1 MSFNSE
7 PAVSHGAT
15 HRGTPEGVHSLLA
28 TEGQQLGV
36 HCSAGSPLS
45 RECTG
50 DLEGAPDAGECRI
63 AHKPGTMPAAPRPS
77 ETLLGTPKLPARYAA
92 AVLPLLLSVLMTCI
106 VSLVTTLRGIGWAPN
121 FLEVWLSAWALSWLI
136 AFPTLLVAL
145 PLVRRATAAIVRAA

>member
-1 MSFNSE
+1 
-7 PAVSHGAT
+7 
-15 HRGTPEGVHSLLA
+15 
-28 TEGQQLGV
+28 
-36 HCSAGSPLS
+36 
-45 RECTG
+45 
-50 DLEGAPDAGECRI
+50 
-63 AHKPGTMPAAPRPS
+63 MPAAPRPS